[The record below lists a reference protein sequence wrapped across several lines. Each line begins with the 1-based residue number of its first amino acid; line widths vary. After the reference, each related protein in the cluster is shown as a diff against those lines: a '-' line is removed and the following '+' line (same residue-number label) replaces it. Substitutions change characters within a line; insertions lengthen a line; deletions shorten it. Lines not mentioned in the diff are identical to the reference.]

1 LNSIDVPQSIIRLKR
16 LNPSM
21 HPIINYDKL
30 VGSLRLPLGI
40 TGSLVLMLICLN
52 MIPQYAQT
60 TFNMVYAGSIKGK
73 FDKADFIIKDFGI
86 GDDGNPFLTVQ
97 GKAGETVPK
106 EESLGYSYVFVT
118 DNGTYAVSSDWMYPK
133 WHTHGITLDENN
145 CIGSMNMKD
154 GAEVGDAVKVTKTSA
169 TKVDK
174 VMTVQFRVNDKD
186 GSICVDKL
194 FDSAP

>member
-1 LNSIDVPQSIIRLKR
+1 
-16 LNPSM
+16 
-21 HPIINYDKL
+21 
-30 VGSLRLPLGI
+30 
-40 TGSLVLMLICLN
+40 
-52 MIPQYAQT
+52 MISQYAQT

-73 FDKADFIIKDFGI
+73 FDEADFIIKDFGI
-86 GDDGNPFLTVQ
+86 GDDGNPFLTVE
-97 GKAGETVPK
+97 GKAGETVPQ
-106 EESLGYSYVFVT
+106 EENLGYSYVFVT
-118 DNGTYAVSSDWMYPK
+118 NNGTFAVTSDWMYPK

-174 VMTVQFRVNDKD
+174 VMTAQFSINDKD
-186 GSICVDKL
+186 GSICADKI